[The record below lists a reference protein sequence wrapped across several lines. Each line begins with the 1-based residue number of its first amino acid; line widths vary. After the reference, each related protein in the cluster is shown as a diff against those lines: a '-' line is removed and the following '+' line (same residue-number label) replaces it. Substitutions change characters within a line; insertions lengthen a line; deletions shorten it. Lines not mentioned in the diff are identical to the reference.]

1 VTDHLSSPEGGS
13 GPTPKVALT
22 IAATDSG
29 AGAGIAADLR
39 TFAALGVF
47 GTLAVTAV
55 TAQNTLGVREFLG
68 MPPSIVEAQLDA
80 LWEDLP
86 AGAAKTGML
95 GSTDVVKLLASRG
108 AAGMLPHLVVDPV
121 LVSSSGK
128 PIFGGEDLAGAY
140 RELFGCAAVVT
151 PNLPEA
157 ALLTGRPIADLEAME
172 AAARELQGLGPSLV
186 VVKGGRR
193 RDTDAVDVA
202 FDGRSVTLLRAPWI
216 DTPNVHGTGCTFAAA
231 IAANMALGLEPLQA
245 ALSAKDF
252 VTRAIRG
259 GSRWQLGTGHG
270 PLDQTGAG
278 PARADT
284 A

>member
-1 VTDHLSSPEGGS
+1 
-13 GPTPKVALT
+13 
-22 IAATDSG
+22 
-29 AGAGIAADLR
+29 
-39 TFAALGVF
+39 
-47 GTLAVTAV
+47 
-55 TAQNTLGVREFLG
+55 
-68 MPPSIVEAQLDA
+68 
-80 LWEDLP
+80 
-86 AGAAKTGML
+86 ML

-121 LVSSSGK
+121 FVSSSGK

-140 RELFGCAAVVT
+140 RELFARAAVVT

-231 IAANMALGLEPLQA
+231 IQPTW
-245 ALSAKDF
+245 LSASSPCRRRCTPRTSRDPGDPGRLSLAARHRP
-252 VTRAIRG
+252 RAARPDG
-259 GSRWQLGTGHG
+259 GRPRKG
-270 PLDQTGAG
+270 
-278 PARADT
+278 
-284 A
+284 

>member
-1 VTDHLSSPEGGS
+1 
-13 GPTPKVALT
+13 
-22 IAATDSG
+22 
-29 AGAGIAADLR
+29 
-39 TFAALGVF
+39 
-47 GTLAVTAV
+47 
-55 TAQNTLGVREFLG
+55 
-68 MPPSIVEAQLDA
+68 
-80 LWEDLP
+80 
-86 AGAAKTGML
+86 
-95 GSTDVVKLLASRG
+95 
-108 AAGMLPHLVVDPV
+108 MLPHLVVDPV

-202 FDGRSVTLLRAPWI
+202 FDGHSVTLLRAPWI

-259 GSRWQLGTGHG
+259 GSRWRLGTGHG

>member
-1 VTDHLSSPEGGS
+1 
-13 GPTPKVALT
+13 
-22 IAATDSG
+22 
-29 AGAGIAADLR
+29 
-39 TFAALGVF
+39 
-47 GTLAVTAV
+47 
-55 TAQNTLGVREFLG
+55 
-68 MPPSIVEAQLDA
+68 
-80 LWEDLP
+80 
-86 AGAAKTGML
+86 
-95 GSTDVVKLLASRG
+95 
-108 AAGMLPHLVVDPV
+108 
-121 LVSSSGK
+121 
-128 PIFGGEDLAGAY
+128 
-140 RELFGCAAVVT
+140 
-151 PNLPEA
+151 
-157 ALLTGRPIADLEAME
+157 ME